1 MRTLRTLH
9 RVPSRLAIALL
20 AVALAAAGPAPA
32 ASSRGAD
39 PGSRSSATVLSG
51 GSYRLAAPQTASGQA
66 SASALQGGNY
76 VLRQSSVLS
85 DTSGCCCIDYL
96 PCVRK

>member
-1 MRTLRTLH
+1 MRTSRTIH
-9 RVPSRLAIALL
+9 RVSSRLAILLL

-39 PGSRSSATVLSG
+39 PGTRAASTVMSG
-51 GSYRLAAPQTASGQA
+51 GNYRLAASQPVSGQTAQ
-66 SASALQGGNY
+66 SALQGGSY
-76 VLRQSSVLS
+76 VLRPTGVLS
-85 DTSGCCCIDYL
+85 DTSGCCCKNYM